1 MIKQNMKVALLAIL
15 GMITL
20 WLIIFS
26 FIKIDIA
33 TKAVVTFVDS
43 FNYIAIDSKTASYI
57 ENHELD
63 YVKMEYNKQ
72 YFSCHITYSS
82 GQDDYHYYLI
92 SLPDIVDKSKNYLET
107 NIIVDSLNI
116 YQYLLKK

>member
-26 FIKIDIA
+26 FIKIDVS

-43 FNYIAIDSKTASYI
+43 FNYIAIDNKSSAYI

-63 YVKMEYNKQ
+63 YVKMEYKKQ

-82 GQDDYHYYLI
+82 GSDDFQYYLI
-92 SLPDIVDKSKNYLET
+92 SLPEIVDKSKTYFET
-107 NIIVDSLNI
+107 NIIIDSLNI
-116 YQYLLKK
+116 YEYWLKK

>member
-15 GMITL
+15 GMLTL

-26 FIKIDIA
+26 FIKIDVA

-43 FNYIAIDSKTASYI
+43 FNYIAIDSKSAAYI
-57 ENHELD
+57 EKHELD
-63 YVKMEYNKQ
+63 YVKMEYSKQ

-82 GQDDYHYYLI
+82 SDDDFQYYLI
-92 SLPDIVDKSKNYLET
+92 SLPDIVDKTKSYLET
-107 NIIVDSLNI
+107 NIIIDSLNI